1 MYLMSIK
8 NVSCILVLASINISS
23 MEESIGENIY
33 VYLFITS
40 NRADLPQMNNKK
52 LLSQLPLLFVP
63 SATSLWG
70 SVNQA
75 ESPKNN
81 TLNASLLLLD
91 CDEVTDLLI
100 CSCQDKVQ
108 ITQLAAHVKI
118 RSRLHSCINRV
129 VHTRLTC
136 FTNGNTLIICTHRQL
151 ANQSLFSRASHVRA
165 TPRLY
170 C

>member
-1 MYLMSIK
+1 MYLISIK

-23 MEESIGENIY
+23 MEESIGENTY

-52 LLSQLPLLFVP
+52 EPDYHTSTLDMTTGLSLFNTL
-63 SATSLWG
+63 SNNIIAIIAATSLWG

-91 CDEVTDLLI
+91 CDEVTDILRFFYYRRCMDNDLI
-100 CSCQDKVQ
+100 KHKN
-108 ITQLAAHVKI
+108 QL
-118 RSRLHSCINRV
+118 S
-129 VHTRLTC
+129 
-136 FTNGNTLIICTHRQL
+136 
-151 ANQSLFSRASHVRA
+151 
-165 TPRLY
+165 
-170 C
+170 